1 MWRHRLEQGVRPSVP
16 GVRLTTHLGERGVVL
31 DVLVAPVCWCW
42 AGWAW
47 SFQRHRV
54 DATNVPPGSVQ
65 CGHAIPPWIAVVY
78 WGGRCINIRGK
89 SIQSFH
95 ARSFC
100 SCVSAWRI
108 EVKFIVIA
116 CLILPRM
123 KLGGLWNPRC
133 FCCSVVWRS
142 TSSRESQASRYSL
155 GTVCAG
161 VVAALLAGAG
171 VAGASWCPI
180 SVCGTP
186 RGTGS
191 SAAGGG
197 ELLVVAL
204 SVSVELVVEELS
216 WDEVVES
223 LPGVFSLAAA
233 GLAFIVMSACWGCS
247 AGRPGGCLQR
257 SARLAAV
264 DACLSPRKC

>member
-1 MWRHRLEQGVRPSVP
+1 M
-16 GVRLTTHLGERGVVL
+16 
-31 DVLVAPVCWCW
+31 
-42 AGWAW
+42 
-47 SFQRHRV
+47 
-54 DATNVPPGSVQ
+54 
-65 CGHAIPPWIAVVY
+65 
-78 WGGRCINIRGK
+78 RGK

-95 ARSFC
+95 ARIFC

-108 EVKFIVIA
+108 EVRLIVIA
-116 CLILPRM
+116 CLILPRI

-161 VVAALLAGAG
+161 FVATLLAGAG
-171 VAGASWCPI
+171 VAGASWCPV
-180 SVCGTP
+180 SACGTP

-223 LPGVFSLAAA
+223 LVSGS
-233 GLAFIVMSACWGCS
+233 GSGSGS
-247 AGRPGGCLQR
+247 AGGAVRGRCPCCKRCGGISCWPERPHR
-257 SARLAAV
+257 WAKVAALEAPWV
-264 DACLSPRKC
+264 PRYVWSKVSCAVAGR